1 MAHVLPPFL
10 TVLAWGIVMFGRR
23 PALVLASLT
32 LLAAGTW
39 LLWSTK
45 HHPRIERVVLL
56 GFDGAAPNLIAPL
69 LAEGKLPA
77 MQHLIDEG
85 AYGPLRTDRPTKSA
99 IIWNSIATGK
109 TMLKHGI
116 IDWTYAS
123 QAGLEVPY
131 TDRKRRVKTYW
142 EILDERGFK
151 TGTLNWWV
159 SYPPFPLR
167 NGWLVSN
174 AFKNRQ
180 DAGTVH
186 PPQLFD
192 HLNALRVSWP
202 GDAQPEMERLGIPLW
217 KEADATVPI
226 TATRPILDAYGFYVA
241 QDMTIDRASDWLFE
255 NRPAQAFSTYFR
267 LVDVTSHLADHYL
280 DRTLYDA
287 AIGQERA
294 GTFGKAEEERID
306 REFAHVLRPLYEQ
319 MDRTI
324 AKYLSRMDGKTL
336 LIVCSDH
343 GFRFFQGAYSHA
355 NPAQEPPD
363 GVVFVAGPGV
373 VKGQRLSG
381 ASIYDIAPTVLY
393 ALGQPAASDMDGT
406 VLRGVFDKRF
416 LKQFPVRTIATYE
429 SRPRDAAPGAA
440 NPDVDKEV
448 LRDLST
454 LGYLGGTKEK
464 PGSPPPPS
472 ASPPPPP
479 RSKR

>member
-1 MAHVLPPFL
+1 MLPK
-10 TVLAWGIVMFGRR
+10 R
-23 PALVLASLT
+23 PALVLAALT

-39 LLWSTK
+39 LAWNG
-45 HHPRIERVVLL
+45 PRPSKIERVILL
-56 GFDGAAPNLIAPL
+56 GFDGAAPNLIGPL

-77 MQHLIDEG
+77 MQRLIDEG

-123 QAGLEVPY
+123 EAGLDVPY

-180 DAGTVH
+180 EAGTVH

-192 HLNALRVSWP
+192 SLNALRASWP
-202 GDAQPEMERLGIPLW
+202 GDAQPEMQRLGIPLW

-226 TATRPILDAYGFYVA
+226 TATRAILDAYGYYVA
-241 QDMTIDRASDWLFE
+241 QDLTVDRASDWLFE

-287 AIGQERA
+287 AVGQERA
-294 GTFGKAEEERID
+294 GAFGKAEEERID
-306 REFAHVLRPLYEQ
+306 REFARVLRPLYEQ

-355 NPAQEPPD
+355 NPAQEPPA
-363 GVVFVAGPGV
+363 GVVFVTGPGV
-373 VKGQRLSG
+373 VKGQRLSA

-406 VLRGVFDKRF
+406 VLRGLFEKRF
-416 LKQFPVRTIATYE
+416 LKQFPVRTIASYE
-429 SRPRDAAPGAA
+429 SRPRDAAPEAA
-440 NPDVDKEV
+440 NPEVDKEV
-448 LRDLST
+448 LQDLKT
-454 LGYLGGTKEK
+454 LGYIGGPSEK
-464 PGSPPPPS
+464 P
-472 ASPPPPP
+472 ASPSPKAASPAP
-479 RSKR
+479 RPRKD

>member
-1 MAHVLPPFL
+1 MLPKRPAF
-10 TVLAWGIVMFGRR
+10 VLA
-23 PALVLASLT
+23 ALT
-32 LLAAGTW
+32 LLAAGAW
-39 LLWSTK
+39 LAWNAPRPS
-45 HHPRIERVVLL
+45 RIERVVLL
-56 GFDGAAPNLIAPL
+56 GFDGAAPNLIGPL

-77 MQHLIDEG
+77 MQRLIDEG

-123 QAGLEVPY
+123 QAGMEVPY

-159 SYPPFPLR
+159 TYPPFPLR

-180 DAGTVH
+180 DAATVH

-192 HLNALRVSWP
+192 SLNALRVSWP
-202 GDAQPEMERLGIPLW
+202 GDAQPEMQRLGIPLW

-241 QDMTIDRASDWLFE
+241 QDLTVDRASDWLWE

-280 DRTLYDA
+280 DRALYDA
-287 AIGQERA
+287 AVQQERA
-294 GTFGKAEEERID
+294 GAFGKAEEERLD

-324 AKYLSRMDGKTL
+324 AKYLARLDGKTL

-355 NPAQEPPD
+355 NPAQEPPA

-373 VKGQRLSG
+373 VKGQRLSS

-406 VLRGVFDKRF
+406 VLRAAFDKRF
-416 LKQFPVRTIATYE
+416 LKQFPVRTIPTYE
-429 SRPRDAAPGAA
+429 SSPRDAAPGTA

-448 LRDLST
+448 LRDLTT
-454 LGYLGGTKEK
+454 LGYIGGPNDK
-464 PGSPPPPS
+464 PSPSPTA
-472 ASPPPPP
+472 ASPAPPVPG
-479 RSKR
+479 RN

>member
-1 MAHVLPPFL
+1 MSPKRSTFA
-10 TVLAWGIVMFGRR
+10 LA
-23 PALVLASLT
+23 ALI
-32 LLAAGTW
+32 LLAAGAW
-39 LLWSTK
+39 LAWNPK
-45 HHPRIERVVLL
+45 RHPRIERVVLL

-77 MQHLIDEG
+77 MQRLIDEG

-123 QAGLEVPY
+123 EAGLDVPY

-186 PPQLFD
+186 PAQLFD
-192 HLNALRVSWP
+192 SLNALRVSWP
-202 GDAQPEMERLGIPLW
+202 DDAQPEMLRLGIPLW

-241 QDMTIDRASDWLFE
+241 QDLTVDRASDWLWD
-255 NRPAQAFSTYFR
+255 NRPTQAFSTYFR

-280 DRTLYDA
+280 DRTLYGA
-287 AIGQERA
+287 AVRQEQA
-294 GTFGKAEEERID
+294 GAFGKVEEARLD
-306 REFAHVLRPLYEQ
+306 REFARVLLPLYEQ

-324 AKYLSRMDGKTL
+324 AKYLARMDGKTL

-355 NPAQEPPD
+355 NPGQEPPA

-373 VKGQRLSG
+373 VKGQRLSA

-393 ALGQPAASDMDGT
+393 ALGQPVASDMDGT
-406 VLRGVFDKRF
+406 VLRGVFEKRY
-416 LKQFPVRTIATYE
+416 LKQFPVRTIASYE
-429 SRPRDAAPGAA
+429 EHPRDEAPGAA
-440 NPDVDKEV
+440 NPDVDQEV
-448 LRDLST
+448 LRDLKT
-454 LGYLGGTKEK
+454 LGYIGGPDEK
-464 PGSPPPPS
+464 RSSPSPPA
-472 ASPPPPP
+472 ASPAPRPP
-479 RSKR
+479 RRN